1 MHCTYTNTRRGRIEI
16 EKQTDPAGGTGFG
29 FTSNLPGP
37 NDVSRRQRAAERQQP
52 EPPGSYQVTED
63 DPRPG
68 YDLTNLVCTDP
79 SGGTTTSLLARRAS
93 IDLAPGETVHCTY
106 TNTRRGRIE
115 IEKQTDPAGGTG
127 FGFTSNLPG
136 PNDASRSTTT
146 GSRTP
151 TTCSRAPIRSPRTT
165 RGRAMTSRTW
175 SAPIPPAG
183 PPPRCS
189 PAGPASTWP
198 PGETVHCT
206 YTNTRRGRIEIEKQ
220 TDPAGGTGF
229 GFTSNLPGPNDVF
242 SLDDNGQQ
250 NANNLLPGSYQVTED
265 DPRPGY
271 DLTNL
276 VCTDPS
282 GGTTTS
288 LLARRASIDLAPGET
303 VHCTYTNTRRG
314 RIEIEKQT
322 DPAGGTGFGFT
333 SNLPGPNDVFS
344 LDDNGQQ
351 NANNLLPGSYQV
363 TEDDPRPGYDLTNL
377 VCTDPSGGTT
387 TSLLAR
393 RASIDLAPGETVH
406 CTYTNTRRGRII
418 VEKITDDGNGSFEF
432 TSDTLTPSPFTLTTT
447 GAGAANKD
455 SRPFGNLVP
464 DLYDVAETVPDGW
477 NLVSGTCD
485 DGSDPAAIDLSP
497 GETVTC
503 TFHDARETGA
513 IRITKLR
520 KHAVDGPGDHPH
532 AGVDF
537 TITGGELPAGGV
549 TRTTNANGRICLDGL
564 VLSSHAGV
572 GNYTVHEVLPA
583 GYHGEADKIVT
594 VDNEATCG
602 DVPYVGE
609 SRTFHNTP
617 LTDITVTVNSQIGG
631 GTASTIDCVDAA
643 DPPNTVASGTT
654 GADGDGDATA
664 LDLEPG
670 TYTCTVVVDP

>member
-1 MHCTYTNTRRGRIEI
+1 MSPADNVSPIIDVGAGTVTFDIDSSADVVDCTYRNRVRGRIEI

-37 NDVSRRQRAAERQQP
+37 NDVFSLDDNGQQNANNLL
-52 EPPGSYQVTED
+52 PGSYQVTED

-93 IDLAPGETVHCTY
+93 IDLA
-106 TNTRRGRIE
+106 
-115 IEKQTDPAGGTG
+115 
-127 FGFTSNLPG
+127 
-136 PNDASRSTTT
+136 
-146 GSRTP
+146 
-151 TTCSRAPIRSPRTT
+151 
-165 RGRAMTSRTW
+165 
-175 SAPIPPAG
+175 
-183 PPPRCS
+183 
-189 PAGPASTWP
+189 

-406 CTYTNTRRGRII
+406 CTYRTPGAA
-418 VEKITDDGNGSFEF
+418 GSRSKSRPIRPAAPASASPATCRAPT
-432 TSDTLTPSPFTLTTT
+432 TSSRSTTT
-447 GAGAANKD
+447 GSRTPTTCSRAPIRSPRTTRGRAMTSRTWSAPIPPAGPPPRCSPAGPASTWPPARPCTAPTRTPGAAGSS
-455 SRPFGNLVP
+455 SRR
-464 DLYDVAETVPDGW
+464 
-477 NLVSGTCD
+477 
-485 DGSDPAAIDLSP
+485 SP
-497 GETVTC
+497 
-503 TFHDARETGA
+503 
-513 IRITKLR
+513 
-520 KHAVDGPGDHPH
+520 
-532 AGVDF
+532 
-537 TITGGELPAGGV
+537 
-549 TRTTNANGRICLDGL
+549 
-564 VLSSHAGV
+564 
-572 GNYTVHEVLPA
+572 
-583 GYHGEADKIVT
+583 
-594 VDNEATCG
+594 
-602 DVPYVGE
+602 
-609 SRTFHNTP
+609 
-617 LTDITVTVNSQIGG
+617 
-631 GTASTIDCVDAA
+631 
-643 DPPNTVASGTT
+643 TT
-654 GADGDGDATA
+654 GTGRSSSGRTR
-664 LDLEPG
+664 
-670 TYTCTVVVDP
+670 